1 MATETT
7 AYTPSTLETIDA
19 AFYRWVDEQL
29 DLHVRANN
37 ETRKVPV
44 IWAGAERA
52 YQIKRSKEARD
63 GSETLI
69 LPLITIERTTVQKD
83 PSRMGPFGNNVYNN
97 SDRRKNNFLV
107 GKNIQADKTKNFAN
121 ADSLRV
127 KGDKNTRFKSKR
139 VVYEFSFIPT
149 PTWVHV
155 SYSVKLIAEYQTHM
169 NDLVTPFMSRFG
181 NAYSF
186 DLGDENNSYEGF
198 ISQDFAQT
206 NNLATLGEEERRF
219 ETDIEIRVE
228 GFLIGEGINQEQ
240 QTVAVRENAVKIRFK
255 KEETFFIE

>member
-1 MATETT
+1 MGTETT
-7 AYTPSTLETIDA
+7 AFTPSTLETIDT

-29 DLHVRANN
+29 DLHVRANK

-52 YQIKRSKEARD
+52 YQIKKRKERRD
-63 GSETLI
+63 QSETLI
-69 LPLITIERTTVQKD
+69 LPLITIERTSVQKD

-97 SDRRKNNFLV
+97 KDRRRNNFLV
-107 GKNIQADKTKNFAN
+107 GRKIQARKTQLFAN
-121 ADSLRV
+121 AESERV
-127 KGDKNTRFKSKR
+127 QDTDNSRQKSKR

-155 SYSVKLIAEYQTHM
+155 TYSVKLITEYQTHM

-186 DLGDENNSYEGF
+186 DLGDENNAYEGF
-198 ISQDFAQT
+198 IAQDFQQN
-206 NNLATLGEEERRF
+206 NNLSSLGEEERRF

-228 GFLIGEGINQEQ
+228 GFLIGEGTNQEQ
-240 QTVAVRENAVKIRFK
+240 QTVAVRENQVKIRFK
-255 KEETFFIE
+255 KEETFFTE